1 MKVLMVLS
9 LLSIMSF
16 ADIKIVTSTKSP
28 IKGVTIEE
36 LAKVYL
42 KKKDTI
48 NGIKVIPIDN
58 KDSYN
63 DFCKKVIKKT
73 PKQLRAYWMQ
83 QIFKGNKQPPEK
95 LSATQIKKKM
105 QKNPYIISYATNK
118 LTGRVIFTIK

>member
-16 ADIKIVTSTKSP
+16 ADIKIVTSAKSP

-48 NGIKVIPIDN
+48 NGVKVIPIDN

-118 LTGRVIFTIK
+118 LTGKVIFTIK